1 MRYWLMKS
9 EPAAYSIDDLERD
22 RREIWDG
29 VRNYQARNYLR
40 QMEPGDLAFFYHSNA
55 RPPGVAGL
63 MRVVESS
70 IADPTQFDPE
80 SRYFDPKSTPE
91 NPRWQTVRVEF
102 VEKFPRLVPLAELRE
117 NFNEEELPIL
127 RRGFRLSVVPLKP
140 AAAEK
145 LLALAKTPPREG
157 A

>member
-22 RREIWDG
+22 GREIWDG

-40 QMEPGDLAFFYHSNA
+40 EMREGDLAFFYHSNA
-55 RPPGVAGL
+55 KPPGVAGL
-63 MRVVESS
+63 MRIVKSGVV
-70 IADPTQFDPE
+70 DPTQFDPQ
-80 SRYFDPKSTPE
+80 SRYYDPKSSPE
-91 NPRWQTVRVEF
+91 NPRWQTVEVEF

-117 NFNEEELPIL
+117 RFSPEELPL
-127 RRGFRLSVVPLKP
+127 LKRGFRLSVMPVD
-140 AAAEK
+140 AAVAEK
-145 LLALAKTPPREG
+145 LLKLAKNQ